1 MLDSSWAPLLL
12 IQFYWLCVCVCVCAP
27 EGVYS
32 YKHKGCQQ
40 LHMVY
45 VAGDGVQAENLSEN
59 QGWALRASG
68 RCSSTKWQFGDAS
81 EREFSA
87 HWWYVKFTSL

>member
-1 MLDSSWAPLLL
+1 MRAERDLGCS
-12 IQFYWLCVCVCVCAP
+12 
-27 EGVYS
+27 EGLPDRVFAE
-32 YKHKGCQQ
+32 G
-40 LHMVY
+40 LE
-45 VAGDGVQAENLSEN
+45 AGDGVQAENLSEN